1 MPARRRAAVKGRQ
14 TLSGEELRVRVDRLG
29 LCRQPD
35 QAERSA
41 ICSAITALSEALA
54 SERQRVIRG
63 EQEIAELRGELADA
77 RGAERISSDA
87 TAALRHQLDLLL
99 ARRPWWRRWFR

>member
-1 MPARRRAAVKGRQ
+1 V
-14 TLSGEELRVRVDRLG
+14 LLFSGVPPNDQRVFVAQMYDG
-29 LCRQPD
+29 ANSGAEPD
-35 QAERSA
+35 QVERSA